1 MRIGLGTWHSSFT
14 FILSLQVFVVRI
26 IILVL
31 LISAHTPSCTRV
43 LLIELLENGLRD
55 VVKLLLFLFVIIP
68 IGIWVVVQPVDGII
82 GRLKQCLLIL
92 VAQSSSQFL
101 LIVQL
106 VLQII
111 RCTLQLVLG
120 LHSLRHS
127 CIFL

>member
-82 GRLKQCLLIL
+82 GRLKQCLLI
-92 VAQSSSQFL
+92 
-101 LIVQL
+101 VQL

-127 CIFL
+127 CIFLG